1 MLTIQEQIQALL
13 ANPRKVGRLKYDD
26 GKTINQALKQE
37 SKRLKQLIEKYI
49 QQYYDSYYPVEYVRT
64 GAMGRSVRVETNV
77 DKLQI
82 AIYFDDSAYHPSMFN
97 SQYMRF
103 VPTLMDSGWAWKNQ
117 NPSIYRFTFFEGD
130 QFIKKAID
138 EFNQNNKYKFTIK
151 VESTYNSTYYSTL

>member
-37 SKRLKQLIEKYI
+37 AKRLKQLIEKYI
-49 QQYYDSYYPVEYVRT
+49 QQYYDSYYPVEYIRT

-82 AIYFDDSAYHPSMFN
+82 AVYFDDSSYHPSVFN

>member
-37 SKRLKQLIEKYI
+37 AKRLKQLIEKYI

-82 AIYFDDSAYHPSMFN
+82 AVYFDDSAYHPSMFN

-103 VPTLMDSGWAWKNQ
+103 VPTLMDSGCLLYTS
-117 NPSIYRFTFFEGD
+117 PSPRD
-130 QFIKKAID
+130 
-138 EFNQNNKYKFTIK
+138 
-151 VESTYNSTYYSTL
+151 

>member
-82 AIYFDDSAYHPSMFN
+82 AIYFDDSAYHSSMFN